1 MLFELFPHLLIGPI
15 LASFSWV
22 LLIGLVAWVLVF
34 KTPLFNRFVD
44 VPFKSAVC
52 TILNIIFIFFMAF
65 MSSEFHEDHKTA
77 SVHLIKER
85 AAINRL
91 LHAELPT
98 DALNRQVERSVQ
110 KYLKNVIDVEWRENL
125 NAKESEAVQE
135 AILELSQI
143 VSEARRDCASSLSVP
158 CIDSL
163 TATNYFQSIDDL
175 REARDFRLAIG
186 TYERE
191 RLRYL
196 LCVLLALNAAVAVLS
211 MYRYDKRA
219 AVVPFVMYGVSVWI
233 TFLIVILQAEPY
245 VGIRAIEPEILEQVL
260 RQIQ

>member
-1 MLFELFPHLLIGPI
+1 MLFEIFPHLLIGPI
-15 LASFSWV
+15 LATLSWV
-22 LLIGLVAWVLVF
+22 LLIGVVAWCLVF
-34 KTPLFNRFVD
+34 KTRLFNRFVD
-44 VPFKSAVC
+44 VPFKSAIC

-65 MSSEFHEDHKTA
+65 MGSEFHEVHKSA
-77 SVHLIKER
+77 SFHMVKER

-91 LHAELPT
+91 LHADFPT
-98 DALNRQVERSVQ
+98 EALNRKVELSVQ

-125 NAKESEAVQE
+125 NGQESVAVQE

-143 VSEARRDCASSLSVP
+143 VPEARKECASSLLVP

-163 TATNYFQSIDDL
+163 TAANYFQSIDSL
-175 REARDFRLAIG
+175 REARDFRLSIG

-191 RLRYL
+191 RLRYV
-196 LCVLLALNAAVAVLS
+196 LCVLLALNAAVAVLTL
-211 MYRYDKRA
+211 YRNDKRA

-233 TFLIVILQAEPY
+233 TFLIVVLQAKPY
-245 VGIRAIEPEILEQVL
+245 VGVRAIEPTILEHVL